1 VAAKP
6 KGGTQQRCSVVL
18 DGERC
23 PRQAARRGLCQA
35 HRNQADRKQ
44 ELRPT
49 LGAHGSKGPREKIL
63 VRVSKAA
70 HRALVARARTLELGS
85 PYGLS
90 CAALEQ
96 LARLSPQ
103 ALESLAKVASVG
115 GAGDPF
121 RVAVE
126 VLENWSADADCV
138 RWWME
143 TRARQAEK
151 LSSAA

>member
-1 VAAKP
+1 MAVKD
-6 KGGTQQRCSVVL
+6 GSQRCSVVV

-23 PRQAARRGLCQA
+23 SRSAVRRDLCQA
-35 HRNQADRKQ
+35 HRNQMARKKV
-44 ELRPT
+44 LRRT

-121 RVAVE
+121 RVAIE
-126 VLENWSADADCV
+126 VLEHWAGDADCV

-143 TRARQAEK
+143 TRARQAEN